1 MLKELKYLLFLIVIV
16 LFFFLSFKYYFSNEN
31 KKNSYRSLKNIED
44 KTENYSRNL
53 ILLKSDTVNI
63 VEYVEKSITPQGLCL
78 IRNFFSLINNLVDF
92 KPTIKLLRS
101 SIIIY

>member
-44 KTENYSRNL
+44 KTKNYSRNL
-53 ILLKSDTVNI
+53 ILLNSDTVNI
-63 VEYVEKSITPQGLCL
+63 VEYVEKSIDKNKKNY
-78 IRNFFSLINNLVDF
+78 NFWKLINNDG
-92 KPTIKLLRS
+92 
-101 SIIIY
+101 